1 MDCRRLKLVFLA
13 TIFIAP
19 GVIRAA
25 AITSITT
32 TPGGTLF
39 LGSGTRLTDSAMLS
53 GGVSP
58 TGSMTFELF
67 GPTNAVLD
75 TETVSV
81 AGNGT
86 YNTPIGLVPTAAGTY
101 EWVAT
106 YSGDSNNLQA
116 SSAKGNEPESV
127 ILTSPQITTTAGGA
141 VVLGSGSRLTDSAN
155 LFGGLLPSGTITF
168 ELFDPT
174 NFVVDTETVSV
185 NGNGTYPTP
194 VGLVPTVAGTYEW
207 VAAYSGD
214 SFNFAVSSG
223 LGNEPESAV
232 SPASV
237 PEPSSMALICVAA
250 AAMGLFRRRR
260 KKAQRGASQTV
271 GQH

>member
-1 MDCRRLKLVFLA
+1 MDWRRLKLVFLA
-13 TIFIAP
+13 AIFMAP
-19 GVIRAA
+19 GGARAA
-25 AITSITT
+25 AITSIAT

-39 LGSGTRLTDSAMLS
+39 LGSGTRLTDSANLS
-53 GGVSP
+53 GGLLP
-58 TGSMTFELF
+58 TGTITFELF
-67 GPTNAVLD
+67 DPTNAVVD

-81 AGNGT
+81 NGNGT
-86 YNTPIGLVPTAAGTY
+86 YPTPVGLVPTVAGTY

-106 YSGDSNNLQA
+106 YSGDSNNLPA
-116 SSAKGNEPESV
+116 SSAEGNEPESA
-127 ILTSPQITTTAGGA
+127 ILTSPHITTTAGGT

-174 NFVVDTETVSV
+174 NVVVDTETVSV

-207 VAAYSGD
+207 VAAYSGN
-214 SFNFAVSSG
+214 SFNLAVSSG
-223 LGNEPESAV
+223 LGNEPESVV
-232 SPASV
+232 SPASA

-250 AAMGLFRRRR
+250 SMGLFRRRR
-260 KKAQRGASQTV
+260 KKAQRGAPPTV
-271 GQH
+271 GQP